1 MSSPDNNKELKD
13 TILKTRLT
21 TLISCYDI
29 FDRYLNT
36 RIKQYRNWVKVHAL
50 IFLINRGGSCT
61 PSTLAKLMLRSKTG
75 ITDLLINMEKTN
87 LIRRIHSKEDRR
99 SVTIKVTSKGVKYVA
114 VRINKLLP
122 FEDKIKTYL
131 SDEELATLTKLMRKL
146 AVAMVEDITRDKYPE
161 PKDNRS

>member
-1 MSSPDNNKELKD
+1 MSSPDTNKELKE

-29 FDRYLNT
+29 LDRYLNT

-50 IFLINRGGSCT
+50 IFLINRGGGCT

-99 SVTIKVTSKGVKYVA
+99 SVTIKVTSKGIKYVA
-114 VRINKLLP
+114 VRIDKLLP
-122 FEDKIKTYL
+122 FEEKIKTYL
-131 SDEELATLTKLMRKL
+131 SDEELTTLTKLMRKL
-146 AVAMVEDITRDKYPE
+146 AVAMVEDITESQYPE
-161 PKDNRS
+161 PKQNRS